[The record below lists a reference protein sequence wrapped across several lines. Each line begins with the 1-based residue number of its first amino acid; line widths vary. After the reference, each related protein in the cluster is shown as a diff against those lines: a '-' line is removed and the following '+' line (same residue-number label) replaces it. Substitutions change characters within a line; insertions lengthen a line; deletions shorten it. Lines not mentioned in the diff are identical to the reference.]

1 MTTTSQTSDSLYS
14 KESFTN
20 DFTEID
26 DWLVLFK
33 DEKASSTFNY
43 NSKLNAEI
51 HLAITTD
58 PSEYASSLC
67 DHLFTLYRDV
77 QHRPFVLQFLPSFVT
92 AYYDILH
99 HPKSVDTTTED
110 VWSTIDTFL
119 VALYNLSVLDD
130 GHNEKIHE
138 FRIPNLTSPSIYHTP
153 NPDYY
158 APTPLTQ
165 HAISK
170 HEKKREVIRLHS
182 FTPFDSINAT
192 TREQIVWLLLIQY
205 GSYVSY
211 MDIYSRRS
219 YFEMSKKLLGQGFS
233 FDEDI
238 SNKEKN
244 SILPPNGRRIR
255 LSSRILSEILGTLF
269 YFKANSS
276 DKEAFECMRLLRQ
289 RAEYEMYAD
298 VILMTE
304 SMSYLHEF
312 DNHHFEQQ
320 DPMGIEI
327 ELPPTIDMVK
337 QKRTATTTRSIKNRQ
352 RSHKHHHEIQ
362 PAIIE
367 NDLPNDT
374 IEHLTFVPAPSD
386 ATPTALIPPIN
397 HTNKSLFEILD
408 ENTPTSEYLRST
420 SRRTSTTSSL
430 NEHNEKKSFDD
441 NQDVT
446 SSMLTNISSSIG
458 LAASSSSPSSIRH
471 YKPLSLTSTQ
481 TYFKTIQQQQQQQ
494 RVSSPNIQNVQTIIH
509 DNIDNASIRPRTSSM
524 RHGEKKDV
532 VATVRFMGTDQNG
545 TNVKETYL

>member
-14 KESFTN
+14 KESFSN
-20 DFTEID
+20 DFTEVD

-51 HLAITTD
+51 HLAITTES
-58 PSEYASSLC
+58 SEYASSLC

-92 AYYDILH
+92 TYYDILH
-99 HPKSVDTTTED
+99 HQSESVDATTK
-110 VWSTIDTFL
+110 
-119 VALYNLSVLDD
+119 SVLDD
-130 GHNEKIHE
+130 GHNERIHQ
-138 FRIPNLTSPSIYHTP
+138 FRIPNLTLPSIYHTP

-170 HEKKREVIRLHS
+170 HEKKCEVVRLHS
-182 FTPFDSINAT
+182 FVPFDSVNAT
-192 TREQIVWLLLIQY
+192 TREQILWLLLIQY
-205 GSYVSY
+205 GSNVSH

-219 YFEMSKKLLGQGFS
+219 YFKMSKKLLGQGFS
-233 FDEDI
+233 FDQSI
-238 SNKEKN
+238 SKREKN
-244 SILPPNGRRIR
+244 SILPLNGRRIH

-276 DKEAFECMRLLRQ
+276 DREAFECMRLLKQ

-312 DNHHFEQQ
+312 DDNQLEQQ
-320 DPMGIEI
+320 DTIGIEI

-352 RSHKHHHEIQ
+352 RSHKHHFENET
-362 PAIIE
+362 AIIE

-374 IEHLTFVPAPSD
+374 IEHLNFVPVPSD
-386 ATPTALIPPIN
+386 ATATALIPPTI
-397 HTNKSLFEILD
+397 HQNKSIFDIID
-408 ENTPTSEYLRST
+408 ENSPTKEYLRSN
-420 SRRTSTTSSL
+420 SRKTSSSS
-430 NEHNEKKSFDD
+430 EQQNEKTSLDD

-446 SSMLTNISSSIG
+446 SPLINEIKTNISSSIG
-458 LAASSSSPSSIRH
+458 LAASSPSPSSIRH
-471 YKPLSLTSTQ
+471 YKPMSLTSTQ
-481 TYFKTIQQQQQQQ
+481 TYFKTIQQQQ

-509 DNIDNASIRPRTSSM
+509 NEINNDSIRPRTSSM
-524 RHGEKKDV
+524 KHGEKKEV
-532 VATVRFMGTDQNG
+532 IATVRFMGTDQNG
-545 TNVKETYL
+545 TNIKETYL